1 MSCLKRWDL
10 INNKEKNMN
19 RLITFGCSFT
29 YGHGLED
36 CLLKDNM
43 PGLTPSQYAWPNILG
58 KMLGREVINLSMSG
72 ASNQY
77 ILHKILSTNFLE
89 TDLVVTLWTHYS
101 RDIIIFDKFQKFC
114 NFDQYTNLFYLPIGN
129 WMLDQKET
137 IKELTDIIEPYYIT
151 HNDSDQIYKK
161 YLTLHHAESYFK
173 SINVNHFSFGQLE
186 NLGDIYNI
194 MKFKH
199 FYDLNIYKILN
210 DFPKANDN
218 SHPGIEG
225 HQEIA
230 NQIYNTIVR

>member
-1 MSCLKRWDL
+1 MS
-10 INNKEKNMN
+10 

-36 CLLKDNM
+36 CLLDDNM

-58 KMLGREVINLSMSG
+58 KMLDREVVNLSMPG
-72 ASNQY
+72 ASNQH

-89 TDLVVTLWTHYS
+89 TDFVVTLWTHFS
-101 RDIIIFDKFQKFC
+101 RDIIVFDKFQKFC
-114 NFDQYTNLFYLPIGN
+114 NFDQCSNLFYLPIGN

-137 IKELTDIIEPYYIT
+137 NKELTAIIEPYYIA

-186 NLGDIYNI
+186 DLGDISNI
-194 MKFKH
+194 IKFKH
-199 FYDLNIYKILN
+199 FYDLDIFKVLN

-225 HQEIA
+225 HREIA
-230 NQIYNTIVR
+230 NQIYKTICR